1 MSDIEDYTYSPY
13 DDLEDILWDA
23 DPTPELADD
32 LAEHTV
38 HSPVY
43 QDEDAVKNELD
54 EYYSDWEYYSDDY
67 MDDDPTLLRKNPQ
80 ISPPA
85 KPPPVGVQDSRR
97 GKKRKLVETIDIPL
111 SRLDEDRLLVS
122 GIKGTIWAEPSGRK
136 TPAYN
141 DGQEERVALMKN
153 WKDIFA
159 IKNNGWNQ
167 SPERTGDDESWAKD
181 MSLEDMGLRHVQRQ
195 SSFDQRTQHTEANFE
210 EEDEAA
216 ESIAEEVPGKEHNEH
231 IVNSKEVPA
240 PNLTKPRHAVVGK
253 EDDEG
258 GGVFSRVGK
267 DNLRSGNVASQSEVL
282 GNDELPRKRRRVKAG
297 LPSPPDSSETMAAD
311 TDEAEIMSE
320 AMAYPK
326 RDGHQ
331 KDDTSV
337 VNGIDISQVKP
348 PIINEPGPQ
357 RENKRK
363 ATEEVDEVG
372 PPKSTTNSRAKR
384 VASKTGR
391 NSQNVAATSAGSTNL
406 GKKN

>member
-80 ISPPA
+80 IGPTA
-85 KPPPVGVQDSRR
+85 KPPPGAVQDSRR

-136 TPAYN
+136 TPAFN

-159 IKNNGWNQ
+159 IKDNGWHQ

-195 SSFDQRTQHTEANFE
+195 SSFDQRTQHAEAEFE
-210 EEDEAA
+210 EEDEVA

-231 IVNSKEVPA
+231 SVNSKEASA
-240 PNLTKPRHAVVGK
+240 PNSTKLRHAVVGK

-258 GGVFSRVGK
+258 RGFSRVGK
-267 DNLRSGNVASQSEVL
+267 DSLRPGNVVLQSEEL
-282 GNDELPRKRRRVKAG
+282 GDDEMPRKRRRVEAG

-311 TDEAEIMSE
+311 TDETEVMSE

-337 VNGIDISQVKP
+337 VSGIEISQGKP
-348 PIINEPGPQ
+348 PIINEPGPR

-363 ATEEVDEVG
+363 ATEEPDEVG
-372 PPKSTTNSRAKR
+372 PPKSTASSRAKR
-384 VASKTGR
+384 VASKNGR
-391 NSQNVAATSAGSTNL
+391 NSQNVAATSASS
-406 GKKN
+406 KNMSKQN